1 MQLDHQK
8 LQVYQRALE
17 LVALADGV
25 ARAFPRGRAYLADQ
39 LRRAATSIVLNIAE
53 GAGEFAPADKAR
65 FYRMA
70 KRSAVECT
78 AVFDV
83 VERLALVDAE
93 RMSQARAAAVEV
105 IAMLTR
111 MALNRRT
118 RAARG
123 SEGGQGGGGMA
134 EGGGARG

>member
-25 ARAFPRGRAYLADQ
+25 VKAFPRGRAYLADQ
-39 LRRAATSIVLNIAE
+39 LRRAATSVVLNIAE

-83 VERLALVDAE
+83 AERLALVEAQ
-93 RMSQARAAAVEV
+93 RTSGARAAAVEV

-111 MALNRRT
+111 MALNRR
-118 RAARG
+118 ARKAG
-123 SEGGQGGGGMA
+123 GKEDGQGG
-134 EGGGARG
+134 